1 MEQVQ
6 RALVVYERRY
16 GGGMQVVQVGDY
28 EKLEEEG
35 DSSGNLIIKIY
46 FEKSTLQGTSHF
58 KVLYTSTTPE
68 EKQMIKQALESN
80 FSYDEGEKKD
90 TVSSKTEKTAM
101 GVAQKIQTIL
111 EGSEEYAV
119 DVQPDRFNRAAT
131 VKAKRL

>member
-1 MEQVQ
+1 
-6 RALVVYERRY
+6 
-16 GGGMQVVQVGDY
+16 MQVVQVGDY

-80 FSYDEGEKKD
+80 FSYDEGEKMD

-111 EGSEEYAV
+111 EGSEEYASV

>member
-68 EKQMIKQALESN
+68 EKQMIKQALES
-80 FSYDEGEKKD
+80 FF
-90 TVSSKTEKTAM
+90 
-101 GVAQKIQTIL
+101 I
-111 EGSEEYAV
+111 
-119 DVQPDRFNRAAT
+119 
-131 VKAKRL
+131 